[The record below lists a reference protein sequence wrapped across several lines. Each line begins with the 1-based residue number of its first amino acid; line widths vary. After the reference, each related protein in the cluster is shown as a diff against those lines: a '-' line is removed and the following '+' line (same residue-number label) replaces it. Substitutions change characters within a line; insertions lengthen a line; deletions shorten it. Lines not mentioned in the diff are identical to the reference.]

1 MFAWLK
7 KRRPPDKTEPPVTA
21 VAGDAQDAEAHNKL
35 GDTFYERRELP
46 EAEACYRQAL
56 EIKPDFPEAQ
66 INLGLTL
73 DEQGRFAEAEVCY
86 RQVIAFN
93 PDYALAHF
101 NLGVTLNSQGRLT
114 EAEAC
119 YRRTAELKPGFSH
132 AHFNLGVLLQQQ
144 YRLVEAEPSYRRTL
158 EINPNHVDAH
168 LNLGLMLREQGR
180 LPQAAASL
188 RRALEIKPD
197 YAEAREALLSIIMAQ
212 GRFSEAE
219 AIYRQ
224 MLARMPNDA
233 VVHYNLGVSLKEQNR
248 LAEAEA
254 CYRQALDIKPDFPEA
269 HNNRG
274 AILKEL
280 GRFSEAEAC
289 YRRALAEKSNYAEA
303 YCNLGILRN
312 EQARYAEAEANYR
325 RALELKPDFADVHNL
340 LGKTLKLM
348 NRPTEAEAS
357 FRFAL
362 QIKPDFAE
370 AYNNLGVIFDDQ
382 GRIAEAEANYR
393 RALELKPDYP
403 EAHGNLLF
411 VLNYH
416 PDLSGAEIFSAY
428 RDYDERFA
436 RVQRAEWRVFG
447 NIREPNRRLKIG
459 YVSADFRQHAAL
471 HFLEPLLAHHDKR
484 VVEVYAYAEVNQED
498 AATAR
503 CKAYMEHWI
512 PTCGLSDAAL
522 AERIRADGIDILV
535 DLAGHTEGNRLQV
548 FARKPAP
555 VSVSWLGY
563 GSTTGLTAIDYFL
576 TDEASAPPGS
586 EALFSEQPWRL
597 ATPSYA
603 YRPAVGMGP
612 VSTLPATG
620 RGYATFGT
628 LTRAVRINH
637 RTIRVW
643 SAILKRLE
651 DARLVIDSGNFRD
664 VSLQHALAEK
674 FAAHGIKRTRLEI
687 GFHSPPWDVLRGID
701 IGLDCFPHNSGTT
714 LFETLYMG
722 IPYVTLAGRP
732 SVGRLGSSILEGV
745 GHPEWIARSE
755 EEYIEKAVALASDL
769 PKLAALR
776 SGLRSEMKASPL
788 MDEAGFARKVEAAYQ
803 GMWMTWCQKTT
814 TQSKQMDLPLS

>member
-1 MFAWLK
+1 MLSWFK
-7 KRRPPDKTEPPVTA
+7 KQLSPGRTPPVTPGA
-21 VAGDAQDAEAHNKL
+21 DDRSIAQEQVAGASYQERGNAFLKEGKWDDAARCFRDAIALNPQDAEAHYKL
-35 GDTFYERRELP
+35 GDVLYERRMLP
-46 EAEACYRQAL
+46 EAEGSYRRAL
-56 EIKPDFPEAQ
+56 ESKPDFTEAQ

-73 DEQGRFAEAEVCY
+73 DEQGRFAEAEACY
-86 RQVIAFN
+86 RQVIAYN
-93 PDYALAHF
+93 PDHALAHF
-101 NLGVTLNSQGRLT
+101 NLGVTLNSQARLT

-132 AHFNLGVLLQQQ
+132 AHFNLGVVLQRQQ
-144 YRLVEAEPSYRRTL
+144 RLVEAESSYRRTL
-158 EINPNHVDAH
+158 EINPKYVDAH
-168 LNLGLMLREQGR
+168 VNLGSILREQGK

-188 RRALEIKPD
+188 GRALEIKPD
-197 YAEAREALLSIIMAQ
+197 YAEAREALLSIIVAQ
-212 GRFSEAE
+212 GQFSEAE
-219 AIYRQ
+219 TIYQ
-224 MLARMPNDA
+224 QTLARMPNDA
-233 VVHYNLGVSLKEQNR
+233 VAHYNLGVSLKAQNR

-254 CYRQALDIKPDFPEA
+254 CYRQALEIKPDFPEA
-269 HNNRG
+269 HNNLG
-274 AILKEL
+274 ALLKEQ
-280 GRFSEAEAC
+280 GRLSAAEAC
-289 YRRALAEKSNYAEA
+289 YRRALAEKSDYAEA
-303 YCNLGILRN
+303 YCNLGILRS

-325 RALELKPDFADVHNL
+325 RALEIKPDFADVHNL
-340 LGKTLKLM
+340 LGNTLKLM
-348 NRPTEAEAS
+348 NRLTEAEAS

-362 QIKPDFAE
+362 RIKPDFAE

-382 GRIAEAEANYR
+382 GRTSEAEASYR
-393 RALELKPDYP
+393 RALELKPDYS

-428 RDYDERFA
+428 RDYDEQFA
-436 RVQRAEWRVFG
+436 RVHRAEWREFG

-459 YVSADFRQHAAL
+459 YVSPDFRRHAAL

-484 VVEVYAYAEVNQED
+484 VVEVYAYAELIQED

-503 CKAYMEHWI
+503 CKAYVEHWI
-512 PTCGLSDAAL
+512 PTGGLSDAAL

-535 DLAGHTEGNRLQV
+535 DLAGHTGGNRLQV

-576 TDEASAPPGS
+576 TDETSAPLGS

-597 ATPSYA
+597 ATPSYV
-603 YRPAVGMGP
+603 YRPGAGMGP

-620 RGYATFGT
+620 RGYVTFGT

-637 RTIRVW
+637 RTIRCW
-643 SAILKRLE
+643 SAILQRIE

-664 VSLQHALAEK
+664 ASLQHALAEK

-722 IPYVTLAGRP
+722 IPYVTLAG
-732 SVGRLGSSILEGV
+732 
-745 GHPEWIARSE
+745 
-755 EEYIEKAVALASDL
+755 
-769 PKLAALR
+769 
-776 SGLRSEMKASPL
+776 
-788 MDEAGFARKVEAAYQ
+788 
-803 GMWMTWCQKTT
+803 
-814 TQSKQMDLPLS
+814 